1 MITPILAPLAREGDG
16 AAGVETS
23 PFFTFSAQ
31 KAEGKRLSEIPR
43 RIVDKDLIFINYLKP
58 KQKMTAT
65 SVHCF

>member
-16 AAGVETS
+16 AAGAETAL
-23 PFFTFSAQ
+23 SAQ
-31 KAEGKRLSEIPR
+31 KTEGEKPNEIPR
-43 RIVDKDLIFINYLKP
+43 RIVAKDLIFINYLKP